1 MQTVTCIEMP
11 WKTMKAYLV
20 FKKIYIFITNYIY
33 HNVGTSVELL
43 LW

>member
-1 MQTVTCIEMP
+1 MENNEGLFSFQEN
-11 WKTMKAYLV
+11 
-20 FKKIYIFITNYIY
+20 IYTFITNYIY